1 MVNIIITVKI
11 GFGPII
17 AQAQLMIR
25 IDIIIYLQADR
36 FAVNIALPFFTGAIL
51 KVAAVLIIIIN
62 VVAYLALTA
71 LGIQLILSGA
81 EIAGRNINTGF
92 VIVDF
97 AGNDID
103 NTALSTAAV
112 KRTGEVVNLF

>member
-1 MVNIIITVKI
+1 MVNIIIAVKI
-11 GFGPII
+11 GFGPVI

-25 IDIIIYLQADR
+25 GNIIIYLQADR

-62 VVAYLALTA
+62 MVAYLSLTT
-71 LGIQLILSGA
+71 LGIQLIFSGA
-81 EIAGRNINTGF
+81 EIAGRNINASV

-103 NTALSTAAV
+103 NTPLAPLP
-112 KRTGEVVNLF
+112 